1 MNSTSKIDAD
11 ALTILMI
18 GCSELAISVAT
29 LLAELGHG
37 IFILDSSSEALGKL
51 PDGKVEDGHI
61 TPLLTTMSL
70 QNDLLQPSIPEP
82 DVFIA
87 ITESD
92 TQNALSAQLAQKLL
106 RPEKTICRIENIDLQ
121 EMYLQSDIVA
131 ISGKNI
137 ITKMIVDSV
146 GK

>member
-1 MNSTSKIDAD
+1 MNSTSKIDTD

-92 TQNALSAQLAQKLL
+92 TQNALYAQLAQKLL
-106 RPEKTICRIENIDLQ
+106 RPEKIICCIENIDLQ

-146 GK
+146 GT